1 MSKTLKN
8 LTFRKKLDLPHFAFE
23 VQKKCRFYSIKRGNI
38 GAYTFVF
45 YHSVVLLYITVQ
57 YLLVKLEVN
66 IIKVGSI

>member
-38 GAYTFVF
+38 GAIHICILSFCGI
-45 YHSVVLLYITVQ
+45 VVYYSTVPPC
-57 YLLVKLEVN
+57 
-66 IIKVGSI
+66 